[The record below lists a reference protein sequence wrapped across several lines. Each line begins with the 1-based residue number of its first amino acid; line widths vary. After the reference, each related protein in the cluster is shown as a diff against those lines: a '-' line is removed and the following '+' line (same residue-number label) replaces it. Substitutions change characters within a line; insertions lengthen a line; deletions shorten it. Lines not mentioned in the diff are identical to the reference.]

1 LDSNNAPVV
10 IGVILGRV
18 DGKMIEISN
27 CFPMSLK
34 SDRDAE
40 GKKNEYGGKNQA
52 EHSIDKEYLK
62 KMITFHRGINK
73 TELILGVYISSTEIG
88 PLELMVIDYIRGLFI
103 NQEVRSPLQHPIFM
117 LFDPTL

>member
-1 LDSNNAPVV
+1 
-10 IGVILGRV
+10 
-18 DGKMIEISN
+18 
-27 CFPMSLK
+27 MSLK

-40 GKKNEYGGKNQA
+40 GKKNEFGGKNQA

-103 NQEVRSPLQHPIFM
+103 NQEVRSPLQQPIFM